1 MSQAAHD
8 RPEDE
13 TQLGPADPRLRDR
26 AIAELR
32 RRQAQA
38 TTPEL
43 AAHYARLATRA
54 ERAAEVHASPASP
67 WTAATAEEADQRWEA
82 MLAESQRVRRGLE
95 EGRTPEEL
103 GLRSAGKAVAQLLR
117 RRTAG

>member
-8 RPEDE
+8 SPRDKAE
-13 TQLGPADPRLRDR
+13 PAPTDTRLSDR
-26 AIAELR
+26 VIAELR

-38 TTPEL
+38 ATPEL
-43 AAHYARLATRA
+43 AAHYARLADRA
-54 ERAAEVHASPASP
+54 QHAVEVHASPASP

-82 MLAESQRVRRGLE
+82 MLAESQRVRRGLV

-103 GLRSAGKAVAQLLR
+103 GLRSAGEAVAQLLR
-117 RRTAG
+117 HRTSG

>member
-8 RPEDE
+8 RPEDVA
-13 TQLGPADPRLRDR
+13 QLGPADPRLRDR
-26 AIAELR
+26 VIAELR

-38 TTPEL
+38 TDPEM

-103 GLRSAGKAVAQLLR
+103 GLRSAGHAVAEMLR
-117 RRTAG
+117 GRTAG

>member
-1 MSQAAHD
+1 MSQAPHD

-13 TQLGPADPRLRDR
+13 TQLGPADPRLRNHV
-26 AIAELR
+26 IAELR

-43 AAHYARLATRA
+43 AAHYERLATRA

-82 MLAESQRVRRGLE
+82 MLADSTEWFA
-95 EGRTPEEL
+95 EL
-103 GLRSAGKAVAQLLR
+103 GAC
-117 RRTAG
+117 

>member
-13 TQLGPADPRLRDR
+13 TQLGPADPRLRHR
-26 AIAELR
+26 VIAELR

-38 TTPEL
+38 MTPEL
-43 AAHYARLATRA
+43 AAHYAQLATRA
-54 ERAAEVHASPASP
+54 EQAAEVHASPASP
-67 WTAATAEEADQRWEA
+67 WTAATVEEADQRWEG
-82 MLAESQRVRRGLE
+82 MLAESQRVRRGLA

-103 GLRSAGKAVAQLLR
+103 GLRSAGQAVAELLR

>member
-1 MSQAAHD
+1 MSPPAHD
-8 RPEDE
+8 RPEE
-13 TQLGPADPRLRDR
+13 EKPLGPADPRLRDR
-26 AIAELR
+26 VLAELR

-54 ERAAEVHASPASP
+54 ERATEVHASPASP

-82 MLAESQRVRRGLE
+82 MLAESQRVRRGLA